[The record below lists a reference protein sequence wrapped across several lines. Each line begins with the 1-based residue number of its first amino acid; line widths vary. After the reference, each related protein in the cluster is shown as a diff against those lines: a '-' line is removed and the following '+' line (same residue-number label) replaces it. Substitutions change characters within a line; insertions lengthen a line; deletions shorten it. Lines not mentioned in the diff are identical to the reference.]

1 MGFQLEDASISRTV
15 SRGETSPME
24 SIIKDTPA
32 QKRRKFDEP
41 FKIEVIR
48 NRLSSGWSAAVIA
61 KELGPNESLL
71 FAWRKLLP
79 PADAGG

>member
-1 MGFQLEDASISRTV
+1 
-15 SRGETSPME
+15 ME

-61 KELGPNESLL
+61 KELGLNESLL